1 MSSQQE
7 GLGVPADTNAALKL
21 LQEAAALGQKR
32 AYVYMAYLTA
42 RGGNNVTADPKQAER
57 YVRMAALD
65 LKDEARALYDK
76 LMAEGWNPEP

>member
-1 MSSQQE
+1 
-7 GLGVPADTNAALKL
+7 
-21 LQEAAALGQKR
+21 
-32 AYVYMAYLTA
+32 MAYLTA

-65 LKDEARALYDK
+65 LKDEARELYDK

>member
-1 MSSQQE
+1 M
-7 GLGVPADTNAALKL
+7 LAADTKAALKL
-21 LQEAAALGQKR
+21 LQEAAAIGQKR

-42 RGGNNVTADPKQAER
+42 KGGSNSPADPKQAER

-65 LKDEARALYDK
+65 LKDEAQELYDK